1 MGALTASSLAQWGP
15 RVPPEFMGAKP
26 SLPLVRNVVTGL
38 RGDND
43 YTLPKLAAMVKG
55 SRL

>member
-1 MGALTASSLAQWGP
+1 
-15 RVPPEFMGAKP
+15 MGAKP
-26 SLPLVRNVVTGL
+26 SLPLVRNVVSGL

>member
-1 MGALTASSLAQWGP
+1 
-15 RVPPEFMGAKP
+15 MGAKP
-26 SLPLVRNVVTGL
+26 SPQLVRNVVSGL

-55 SRL
+55 ARL

>member
-1 MGALTASSLAQWGP
+1 
-15 RVPPEFMGAKP
+15 
-26 SLPLVRNVVTGL
+26 VVSGL